1 MAPLPYLQVLRG
13 PLELLRLLLVQPVL
27 KEASVVVHGLLVE
40 LGQHAGAPLL
50 RTTSVVHLLLG
61 SYVVLPDL
69 PFLGGGE
76 GRSGGEMWMGRAR
89 VQVGT
94 RGWRE
99 RGEGR

>member
-40 LGQHAGAPLL
+40 LGQHAGTPLL

-69 PFLGGGE
+69 SLLGRRGGE
-76 GRSGGEMWMGRAR
+76 E
-89 VQVGT
+89 
-94 RGWRE
+94 WR
-99 RGEGR
+99 RDVDGEGESTGRYKGVEGEG

>member
-69 PFLGGGE
+69 PFLGRRGGE
-76 GRSGGEMWMGRAR
+76 E
-89 VQVGT
+89 
-94 RGWRE
+94 WR
-99 RGEGR
+99 RDVDGEGKSTGRYKGVEGEG